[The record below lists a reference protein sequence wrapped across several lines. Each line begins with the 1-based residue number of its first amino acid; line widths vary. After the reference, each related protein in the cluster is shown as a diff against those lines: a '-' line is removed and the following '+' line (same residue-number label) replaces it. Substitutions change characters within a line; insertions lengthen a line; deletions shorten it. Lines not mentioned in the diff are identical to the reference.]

1 MIATFTLFIAV
12 VLYRILAGYYGA
24 ENSWLLNFS
33 PLAAL
38 ALCGPLVFPRRVALI
53 LPLAV
58 LCASDLVLNAHYG
71 ASLITGEMLARYV
84 ALALV
89 ALLGLRLRECR
100 RLGVFLSASVA
111 GSTGFYL
118 ITNTVSWATAPEYAK
133 TVAGW
138 VQALTLGVPGYPP
151 TWMFFR
157 NSLVSD
163 AGFTLAFVG
172 CLALARASSSFS
184 PNRPT
189 QDAKLAV

>member
-12 VLYRILAGYYGA
+12 VFYRILAGCYGA

-38 ALCGPLVFPRRVALI
+38 ALCGPLVFPRRVAVI
-53 LPLAV
+53 LPLAILLV
-58 LCASDLVLNAHYG
+58 SDLVLNIHFG
-71 ASLITGEMLARYV
+71 AALITGEMLARYG

-138 VQALTLGVPGYPP
+138 FQALTLGLPGYPP
-151 TWMFFR
+151 TWIFFR

-163 AGFTLAFVG
+163 ACFTLALIS
-172 CLALARASSSFS
+172 CLALACAGGPR
-184 PNRPT
+184 PLNRPP
-189 QDAKLAV
+189 QGVKLAA